1 MKTVLMHI
9 YQVSADYDYETFP
22 IWIGIIP
29 VVSVVIGYLVFLA
42 FKCWKKKKEKWR
54 LLDS

>member
-9 YQVSADYDYETFP
+9 FQNGADSDYETFP
-22 IWIGIIP
+22 IWVGIIP

-42 FKCWKKKKEKWR
+42 YKRWKKKKGKWR